1 MLDPTEAA
9 LIEDIRDRPD
19 DPPPRLVHADWLED
33 HGEQTLAELVRI
45 GCRLPQAAPDQQE
58 ALRARRTELL
68 GALAGGPW
76 ATYTLE
82 PLLRQ
87 ADEGRRPRLWLGID
101 TFLDHA
107 DLLARLVPLMD
118 VELSETTEGDERVL
132 LPDELFH
139 RVAESP
145 NLASWTG
152 LYLPDSMFS
161 PTGMGILLA
170 SPHLSRLRAID
181 MFESF
186 AGDDVLAWIN
196 VPRWPRLHKLHLN
209 GVVQGDELTA
219 TLVRS
224 GHLRGLGELTL
235 IYNDIEDAGAA
246 ALAGSPDLAG
256 LTLLELYGN
265 RIGDEGARALARSPH
280 LRQLR
285 RLDIDSYGQATLSA
299 EVQAELRER
308 FGEGV
313 NF

>member
-1 MLDPTEAA
+1 MLDATECA
-9 LIEDIRDRPD
+9 LIEDIRDQPE
-19 DPPPRLVHADWLED
+19 DPAPRLVHADWLED
-33 HGEQTLAELVRI
+33 HGEQALAELVRI
-45 GCRLPQAAPDQQE
+45 GCRLPRAEPDQQE

-68 GALAGGPW
+68 GSIAGGAY

-87 ADEGRRPRLWLGID
+87 ADEGHPPQVSIGID
-101 TFLDHA
+101 TYLDRA
-107 DLLARLVPLMD
+107 DLLARLVPLMA
-118 VELSETTEGDERVL
+118 VELFETTEGDERVL
-132 LPDELFH
+132 LPDELFR
-139 RVAESP
+139 RVADSP
-145 NLASWTG
+145 ALAGWTR
-152 LYLPDSMFS
+152 LYLPDSIFS
-161 PTGMGILLA
+161 PSGMGILLA
-170 SPHLSRLRAID
+170 SPHLTRLRTID

-186 AGDDVLAWIN
+186 AGDDVLAWLN

-209 GVVQGDELTA
+209 GVVQGDELTV

-224 GHLRGLGELTL
+224 GHLRGLVELSL

-265 RIGDEGARALARSPH
+265 RIGDEGGRALARSPH

-285 RLDIDSYGQATLSA
+285 RLDIDSYGQATLSP
-299 EVQAELRER
+299 EVQAELRQR

-313 NF
+313 SF